1 MQEETFVRLKIRS
14 TRRSPDEI
22 GSELGLAA
30 DEQWLAGSCIPNTK
44 IVVTANCW
52 ILDSGKPRDA
62 TLDEHLEAL
71 LARLRGHEDRIRAI
85 SSSDSVEVS
94 CVLYSIREPAL
105 NFSPE
110 LLARITELGA
120 GLDIDLYV
128 MKTSEQ
134 ESD

>member
-1 MQEETFVRLKIRS
+1 VQEETFVRLKIRS

-30 DEQWLAGSCIPNTK
+30 DEQWQAGGFRPRTK
-44 IVVTANCW
+44 MVAKTNGW

-128 MKTSEQ
+128 WKTSEQ